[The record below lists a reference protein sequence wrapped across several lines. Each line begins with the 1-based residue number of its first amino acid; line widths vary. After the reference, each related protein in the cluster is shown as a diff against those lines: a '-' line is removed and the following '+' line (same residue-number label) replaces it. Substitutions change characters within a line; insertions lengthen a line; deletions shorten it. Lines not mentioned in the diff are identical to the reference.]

1 MNKHMMGTLRKGGGD
16 MYSRTKILLAILVFV
31 CMLGGFLV
39 GTALAQKAKELA
51 IAMHSARTEPIVW
64 GIAKQIKE
72 TVEAETKGKI
82 KVRLLGPEVGGER
95 DLLEAT
101 SRGEYHMVQSGDM
114 GIAYYAPK
122 YAVTS
127 VPFVFPDYTAVK
139 KAYGG
144 KLGEKLNGALAKNG
158 NMRLIGL
165 SKRGARLLTANKPVY
180 SPADVKGIKLRV
192 PEIATWVEAWKAVG
206 ALPTPVAWPEVF
218 TALQTGV
225 VDAQENPIA
234 QIYEAKLYEVQ
245 KYIMLTQHLSAYFHW
260 LINEKTYQGLDATT
274 RNIILNAVGRATD
287 WGTRQQEK
295 KTAEQAVVIQKKH
308 DVQIIVPNKYAFFDA
323 AKPAIDRIAKKKWAP
338 EVKQYLEEI
347 VGK

>member
-1 MNKHMMGTLRKGGGD
+1 MNSRAKTIMALFISLAMSGG
-16 MYSRTKILLAILVFV
+16 LLA
-31 CMLGGFLV
+31 
-39 GTALAQKAKELA
+39 GTASAPKAKELV

-64 GIAKQIKE
+64 GIAGQIKE
-72 TVEAETKGKI
+72 KVEAETKGKI

-127 VPFVFPDYTAVK
+127 VPFVFPDYTAVR
-139 KAYGG
+139 KAYEG
-144 KLGEKLNGALAKNG
+144 KLGEKLNGALKKNG

-180 SPADVKGIKLRV
+180 TPDDIKGIKLRV

-225 VDAQENPIA
+225 VDAQENPVA

-260 LINEKTYQGLDATT
+260 LINEKTYQELDSKT
-274 RNIILNAVGRATD
+274 RDIILSAVRGATD

-295 KTAEQAVVIQKKH
+295 KTAEQAVEIQKKH
-308 DVQIIVPNKYAFFDA
+308 GVQIIVPNKYAFFDA
-323 AKPAIDRIAKKKWAP
+323 AKPAIGRIAEKQWAP